1 MPTQDNR
8 PALDVEREAER
19 LARMPAEAVLAW
31 AAATFGTDVAASSS
45 FQTQSVPLLHMIS
58 RTCPAMPVMFL
69 DTGFHFP
76 ETIAFRDRLVAELG
90 LNLQVLHC
98 RIPRDA
104 FMRCYGTLYRSDP
117 DLCCYLN
124 KVEPLARALAGKAAW
139 IAGIRRDQTAARRS
153 TRIVEQGDDGICKI
167 SPLAAWSSDD
177 VNEYIRA
184 QGLPVH
190 PLTNQGYPSIGCKPC
205 TRAVGPA
212 GESRAGRWA
221 ESAKTECGIHEDFWR
236 SQGGRGPAT

>member
-1 MPTQDNR
+1 MHDDR
-8 PALDVEREAER
+8 PVLDVERTEER
-19 LARMPAEAVLAW
+19 LAALAPEEVLRWTAD
-31 AAATFGTDVAASSS
+31 TFGPDVAASSS

-58 RTCPAMPVMFL
+58 RTCPGIPVMFL

-90 LNLQVLHC
+90 LKLQVLHC

-139 IAGIRRDQTAARRS
+139 IAGIRRDQTAVRGS
-153 TRIVEQGDDGICKI
+153 TRILQRGGDGIYKI
-167 SPLAAWSSDD
+167 SPLAGWSS
-177 VNEYIRA
+177 
-184 QGLPVH
+184 
-190 PLTNQGYPSIGCKPC
+190 
-205 TRAVGPA
+205 
-212 GESRAGRWA
+212 GEIDAYVR
-221 ESAKTECGIHEDFWR
+221 
-236 SQGGRGPAT
+236 